1 MKFDVFLKSWQG
13 TQLENRWQRFLI
25 AVLVLSN
32 LLLAVAAFSRNTVVA
47 IQPPTLSEP
56 AEVSRNQATQPYLE
70 SWGLYLAELM
80 GNVTP
85 GNVSFIRVAI
95 EPLLSPAVYQQ
106 VVDALEIQAR
116 QIREDRVTL
125 KFQPRQVEYE
135 YETGH
140 VCVTGYSLVSGPSEM
155 SSAKLAP
162 MSLTSILSNTVQNLA
177 GWIRMRGKLERSA
190 FVKS

>member
-47 IQPPTLSEP
+47 IQPPTLSET

-95 EPLLSPAVYQQ
+95 EPLAYSHAWRSLNNIHA
-106 VVDALEIQAR
+106 D
-116 QIREDRVTL
+116 
-125 KFQPRQVEYE
+125 
-135 YETGH
+135 H
-140 VCVTGYSLVSGPSEM
+140 VI
-155 SSAKLAP
+155 
-162 MSLTSILSNTVQNLA
+162 TSMPITQ
-177 GWIRMRGKLERSA
+177 
-190 FVKS
+190 

>member
-47 IQPPTLSEP
+47 IQPPTLSET

-80 GNVTP
+80 GN
-85 GNVSFIRVAI
+85 
-95 EPLLSPAVYQQ
+95 Q
-106 VVDALEIQAR
+106 
-116 QIREDRVTL
+116 
-125 KFQPRQVEYE
+125 
-135 YETGH
+135 
-140 VCVTGYSLVSGPSEM
+140 
-155 SSAKLAP
+155 
-162 MSLTSILSNTVQNLA
+162 
-177 GWIRMRGKLERSA
+177 
-190 FVKS
+190 

>member
-47 IQPPTLSEP
+47 IQPPTLSET

-106 VVDALEIQAR
+106 VVDALDIQAR
-116 QIREDRVTL
+116 
-125 KFQPRQVEYE
+125 
-135 YETGH
+135 H
-140 VCVTGYSLVSGPSEM
+140 VFVTGYSLVSGPSGDEQRQTRTYEFDIDIEQYRP
-155 SSAKLAP
+155 KLSWMDTYEGQARTKRVREK
-162 MSLTSILSNTVQNLA
+162 LTQEQNRRVNDA
-177 GWIRMRGKLERSA
+177 NQN
-190 FVKS
+190 

>member
-47 IQPPTLSEP
+47 IQPPTLSET

-85 GNVSFIRVAI
+85 GNVSFIG
-95 EPLLSPAVYQQ
+95 LLSSRYFH
-106 VVDALEIQAR
+106 LRCTSKWSMHWRFR
-116 QIREDRVTL
+116 QD
-125 KFQPRQVEYE
+125 K
-135 YETGH
+135 
-140 VCVTGYSLVSGPSEM
+140 
-155 SSAKLAP
+155 SAKTESRSNSNPDKWSMSMKPA
-162 MSLTSILSNTVQNLA
+162 MSL
-177 GWIRMRGKLERSA
+177 
-190 FVKS
+190 

>member
-47 IQPPTLSEP
+47 IQPPTLSET

-95 EPLLSPAVYQQ
+95 
-106 VVDALEIQAR
+106 
-116 QIREDRVTL
+116 
-125 KFQPRQVEYE
+125 
-135 YETGH
+135 
-140 VCVTGYSLVSGPSEM
+140 
-155 SSAKLAP
+155 
-162 MSLTSILSNTVQNLA
+162 
-177 GWIRMRGKLERSA
+177 
-190 FVKS
+190 

>member
-47 IQPPTLSEP
+47 IQPPTLSET

-135 YETGH
+135 YEAGH
-140 VCVTGYSLVSGPSEM
+140 VFVSVIPWSLDHLEM
-155 SSAKLAP
+155 NSAKLAL
-162 MSLTSILSNTVQNLA
+162 MSLTSILSNTVQSSV
-177 GWIRMRGKLERSA
+177 GWIRMRGKLERSV